1 MKNKVLKKGDIILAV
16 VVLMFCVVLFL
27 GIYIFNNNEGNFV
40 QIEVDG
46 KVVANLPLD
55 EDTVYEIKKG
65 DKITNKVV
73 ISNGKVD
80 MTFADCRDK
89 ICVNHKEISKTN
101 ESIICLPNKV
111 IVMVIDN
118 NKDNSGEI
126 DGVA

>member
-1 MKNKVLKKGDIILAV
+1 MKNKVLKKGDIILGV

-40 QIEVDG
+40 QIEVG
-46 KVVANLPLD
+46 GEVVANLPLD
-55 EDTVYEIKKG
+55 EDTVYEIKKD

-80 MTFADCRDK
+80 MTFADCRDQ

-111 IVMVIDN
+111 IVTVIDN

>member
-55 EDTVYEIKKG
+55 EDTVYEIKKD

-80 MTFADCRDK
+80 MTFADCRDQ

-111 IVMVIDN
+111 IVTVIDN

>member
-16 VVLMFCVVLFL
+16 CLIIFCVILFL
-27 GIYIFNNNEGNFV
+27 GIYIFNHNDGNV
-40 QIEVDG
+40 AQIEVDG

-55 EDTVYEIKKG
+55 EDAVYEIKK
-65 DKITNKVV
+65 DDVVTNKVI
-73 ISNGKVD
+73 ISNGKVSMD
-80 MTFADCRDK
+80 FADCRDQ
-89 ICVNHKEISKTN
+89 ICVNHKEITKTN

-111 IVMVIDN
+111 IVTVIDN